1 MVRVKPKVRVPS
13 LFWWSGKGDEET
25 RNSLRAM
32 QNQRVVTQKP
42 RECAKKREGGKQGQI
57 MQISSKMD
65 LKNVHWVCQVEEG
78 PLAMLTRQ
86 FEWR

>member
-32 QNQRVVTQKP
+32 QNQRVVP
-42 RECAKKREGGKQGQI
+42 RSQESVPKKEREENRVRLCRYQAK
-57 MQISSKMD
+57 
-65 LKNVHWVCQVEEG
+65 W
-78 PLAMLTRQ
+78 T
-86 FEWR
+86 